1 MEQPTPYDY
10 NDYRR
15 YLADWHTARQAA
27 DPEFSKSEVSRQ
39 LGLPRT
45 RSYFTDILAGKRIT
59 GTFLD
64 RFILLLGL
72 DKDEARYFRVL
83 VRFNQAESPED
94 RELSFDQLVALN
106 KTPRQSLEQ
115 KHYLYYRSWWNG
127 AIRALLEIT
136 DYRDDEPG
144 RLAKDLTPAITPG
157 EAKAS
162 IELLLELGLVAKNSE
177 GFLKPTARNLATPE
191 SSRDELVR
199 QLQIQQL
206 ELAQRSLLL
215 PPSVDRRTFSNTI
228 SVSDAGWEMIL
239 QRIER
244 FREEL
249 RSIVH
254 RDPDSPN
261 RVAQFTLS
269 FIPLTRKA
277 TP

>member
-1 MEQPTPYDY
+1 MELPSPYDY
-10 NDYRR
+10 NDFRR
-15 YLADWHTARQAA
+15 YLTDWHCARQAA

-45 RSYFTDILAGKRIT
+45 RSYFTDILAGKRIS

-64 RFILLLGL
+64 RFILVLSL

-83 VRFNQAESPED
+83 VRFNQAQTPED

-106 KTPRQSLEQ
+106 KTPRHGLEQ
-115 KHYLYYRSWWNG
+115 QHYLYYRHWWNG
-127 AIRALLEIT
+127 AIRALLEIS
-136 DYRDDEPG
+136 DYHGDEPG
-144 RLAKDLTPAITPG
+144 RIAKDLTPPITTG

-162 IELLLELGLVAKNSE
+162 LELLLKLGLVAKNAK
-177 GFLKPTARNLATPE
+177 GFLKPTTRNLATPE

-206 ELAQRSLLL
+206 ELAQCSLLM
-215 PPSVDRRTFSNTI
+215 PPSPDRRTFSNTI
-228 SVSDAGWEMIL
+228 SVSDSSWEMIL

-254 RDPDSPN
+254 RDPDPAN

-269 FIPLTRKA
+269 FIPLSRKA

>member
-1 MEQPTPYDY
+1 MELPSPYDY
-10 NDYRR
+10 NDFRR
-15 YLADWHTARQAA
+15 YLTDWHCARQAA

-45 RSYFTDILAGKRIT
+45 RSYFTDILAGKRIS

-64 RFILLLGL
+64 RFILVLSL

-83 VRFNQAESPED
+83 VRFNQAQTPED

-106 KTPRQSLEQ
+106 KTPRHGLELQ
-115 KHYLYYRSWWNG
+115 HYLYYRHWWNG
-127 AIRALLEIT
+127 AIRALLEIS
-136 DYRDDEPG
+136 DYQGDEPG
-144 RLAKDLTPAITPG
+144 VIAKDLTPPITPG

-162 IELLLELGLVAKNSE
+162 LELLLELGLIAKNAK
-177 GFLKPTARNLATPE
+177 GFLKPTTRNLATPE
-191 SSRDELVR
+191 SSRNELVR

-206 ELAQRSLLL
+206 ELAQCSLLM
-215 PPSVDRRTFSNTI
+215 PPSPDRRTFSNTI
-228 SVSDAGWEMIL
+228 SVSDSSWEMIL

-254 RDPDSPN
+254 RDPDTPN

>member
-1 MEQPTPYDY
+1 MELPSPYDY
-10 NDYRR
+10 NDFRR
-15 YLADWHTARQAA
+15 YLADWHAARQAA

-45 RSYFTDILAGKRIT
+45 RSYFTDILAGKRLS

-64 RFILLLGL
+64 RFILVLGL

-83 VRFNQAESPED
+83 VRFNQSETPED

-106 KTPRQSLEQ
+106 KTPRQGLDQ
-115 KHYLYYRSWWNG
+115 KHYLYYHHWWNG
-127 AIRALLEIT
+127 AIRALLEVS
-136 DYRDDEPG
+136 DYGQDDAG
-144 RLAKDLTPAITPG
+144 KLAKDLTPPITPG

-162 IELLLELGLVAKNSE
+162 LELLQELGLVAKN
-177 GFLKPTARNLATPE
+177 GKGLLKPTTRNLATPE
-191 SSRDELVR
+191 GSRDELVR

-206 ELAQRSLLL
+206 ELAQRSLLM
-215 PPSVDRRTFSNTI
+215 PPSDDRRTFTNTV
-228 SVSDAGWEMIL
+228 SVSESGWDMIL

-254 RDPDSPN
+254 RDPDPAN

-269 FIPLTRKA
+269 FIPLSRK
-277 TP
+277 TSP